1 MTLREYRKCK
11 RPFPPPAGGVEEIHT
26 AFATARGA
34 PAPCPA
40 ARRGWE
46 YSLDA
51 MSAAGRGQAQP
62 GRDERC
68 WNASLDAMSIAVRDT
83 AYTWVVSSWACPQ
96 TFCVPVAS

>member
-1 MTLREYRKCK
+1 MTLRSLAESIGDSNGLFHRQR
-11 RPFPPPAGGVEEIHT
+11 RPCPLPGRAPPPT
-26 AFATARGA
+26 
-34 PAPCPA
+34 

-83 AYTWVVSSWACPQ
+83 AYTWVVSSLACPQ
-96 TFCVPVAS
+96 IFWVPVAS